1 MTTGCQVFDDLF
13 QNLESDVITTVYG
26 PGGTGKTTMCM
37 LAAIQV
43 VRNGGKVM
51 YMDTEGGFSV
61 ERFKQV
67 AGPDY
72 EQLLEKITFV
82 KPVTFEEQARTLQ
95 TLKDKL
101 SDEIQLLVMDS
112 IAMLYRL
119 ELGKDDKYEAS
130 RNLGTQIS
138 YLTEIAR
145 RKKIPV
151 LVANQI
157 YTNIDNGQAR
167 MVGGDLLIYG
177 SKCLVEIE
185 KTGTLRKGT
194 LKKHRSK
201 PEKSV
206 VFKLTQEGTTL
217 A

>member
-37 LAAIQV
+37 MAAIQV
-43 VRNGGKVM
+43 VKDGGKVI
-51 YMDTEGGFSV
+51 YVDTEGGFSI

-67 AGPDY
+67 AGPNY
-72 EQLLEKITFV
+72 QQLLEKITFV

-95 TLKDKL
+95 ALKDKL
-101 SDEIQLLVMDS
+101 GDDIKLLIVDS

-119 ELGKDDKYEAS
+119 ELGKDDRYESS

-138 YLTEIAR
+138 YINEIAR
-145 RKKIPV
+145 RKQIPV
-151 LVANQI
+151 LVSNQI

-185 KTGTLRKGT
+185 KAGTLRKAT

-201 PEKSV
+201 PEKSIQ
-206 VFKLTQEGTTL
+206 FRLDATGTSL
-217 A
+217 V